1 MHVLIQVLTDDKD
14 VGLRK
19 LNGTFQCSDKLYP
32 DTSVIGRENVRQQ
45 VLTAKSSWN
54 SLVSDLAE
62 VQRMHDASATMLQ
75 VFQQQCQAVEDWM
88 RVTELK
94 DGRDLEPKNTLQ
106 EKREQLHTQRVGR
119 LSCTLDENIRKISLS
134 SENCK

>member
-1 MHVLIQVLTDDKD
+1 MLIQVLTDDKD

-75 VFQQQCQAVEDWM
+75 VFQQQRQAVEDWM

-119 LSCTLDENIRKISLS
+119 LPLYT
-134 SENCK
+134 

>member
-1 MHVLIQVLTDDKD
+1 MLIQVLTDDKD

-62 VQRMHDASATMLQ
+62 VQRRHDASATMLQ

-106 EKREQLHTQRVGR
+106 EKHKQLHTQRVGR
-119 LSCTLDENIRKISLS
+119 LSCTLEENIRKISLS
-134 SENCK
+134 SKNCK

>member
-1 MHVLIQVLTDDKD
+1 MLIQVLTDDKD

-62 VQRMHDASATMLQ
+62 VQRRHDASATMLQ

-94 DGRDLEPKNTLQ
+94 DGRDLEPKNTLL

-119 LSCTLDENIRKISLS
+119 LSCTLEENIRKISLS
-134 SENCK
+134 SKNCK

>member
-1 MHVLIQVLTDDKD
+1 MLIQVLTDDKD

-62 VQRMHDASATMLQ
+62 VQRRHDASATMLQ

-119 LSCTLDENIRKISLS
+119 LSCTLEENIRKISLS
-134 SENCK
+134 SKNCK